1 MGART
6 RVLAPLLFAVLALA
20 ACESGPFG
28 DPRSEADRMAA
39 ANRWQRADHTV
50 GPFVLRG
57 YQRFD
62 APGGGDL
69 AVYIESD
76 GLAWIDRYELSSDP
90 TPVRAFMLG
99 LAVRDPSPNRA
110 YIARPCQYL
119 PSQALGACSP
129 IYWTSGRFAPEVVA
143 AIDAAVAEAK
153 RRSGAARVSLFGFSG
168 GGAIAA
174 LLAARRTDVARLV
187 TVAAT
192 LDHARW
198 TSDDDVS
205 PLSRSLNPA
214 DEARAL
220 QAVPQ
225 VHFVGLRDR
234 VVPPAVVESYVA
246 RMTDRSRVTIV
257 RIPDFRHECCW
268 EDDWRSLV
276 DRYVYGAAPSAVR

>member
-6 RVLAPLLFAVLALA
+6 RVLAPLLFAALTLT
-20 ACESGPFG
+20 ACEGGPFA
-28 DPRSEADRMAA
+28 DPRGEADRLAA
-39 ANRWQRADHTV
+39 ENRWQRADYPV

-57 YQRFD
+57 YHRFD
-62 APGGGDL
+62 SPGGGDL
-69 AVYIESD
+69 AIYIESD
-76 GLAWIDRYELSSDP
+76 GLAWIGRYELSSDP
-90 TPVRAFMLG
+90 TPVRPFMLG

-119 PSQALGACSP
+119 SSQALDACSP
-129 IYWTSGRFAPEVVA
+129 VYWTSARFAPEVVA
-143 AIDAAVAEAK
+143 AMDAAVAEAK

-174 LLAARRTDVARLV
+174 LVAARRTDVARLV
-187 TVAAT
+187 TVAAA

-198 TSDDDVS
+198 TTDDEVS
-205 PLSRSLNPA
+205 PLFRSLNPA
-214 DEARAL
+214 DEANKL

-246 RMTDRSRVTIV
+246 RMSDRSQVRIV
-257 RIPDFRHECCW
+257 RIPGYRHECCW

-276 DRYVYGAAPSAVR
+276 ERYVYGAAPADR